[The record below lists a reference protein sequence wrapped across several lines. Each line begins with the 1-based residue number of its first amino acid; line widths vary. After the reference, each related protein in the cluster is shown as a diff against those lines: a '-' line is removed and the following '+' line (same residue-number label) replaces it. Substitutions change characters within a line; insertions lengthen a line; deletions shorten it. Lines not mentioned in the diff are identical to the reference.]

1 MWEGQHFF
9 LREIKKY
16 FSKDF
21 GVGGQHFFLR
31 EIKKI
36 FL

>member
-1 MWEGQHFF
+1 MEGQHFS
-9 LREIKKY
+9 LEKKKY
-16 FSKDF
+16 FSKHF
-21 GVGGQHFFLR
+21 GVGGSAFILR